1 MGYLLLLIFII
12 VPLIEIALFIQI
24 GGLIGLWPTLALI
37 VLTAV
42 LGVGLLRLQGFATLQ
57 RARASMDRQEPPV
70 REVFEGLLLFVAGA
84 FLLTPGFFTDTC
96 GFLLL
101 VPPLRGFVVERMLA
115 KMAVA
120 ADMRGH
126 PGRRP
131 EDPTVI
137 DGDYTEVRPGDRP
150 RRRPDEHKP
159 DERRP
164 DEGNPWIDR
173 PRD

>member
-1 MGYLLLLIFII
+1 MGFLFLLIFIV

-37 VLTAV
+37 LLTAV

-57 RARASMDRQEPPV
+57 RARASMDRREPPV

-84 FLLTPGFFTDTC
+84 FLLTPGFFTDAC

-101 VPPLRGFVVERMLA
+101 VPPLRGLAVDWLLARMI
-115 KMAVA
+115 VA
-120 ADMRGH
+120 ADMSGPGGPG

-131 EDPTVI
+131 ADPTVI
-137 DGDYTEVRPGDRP
+137 DGDYTEVRPGEESGRDDSGR
-150 RRRPDEHKP
+150 DG
-159 DERRP
+159 D
-164 DEGNPWIDR
+164 GNPWIGGGR
-173 PRD
+173 G